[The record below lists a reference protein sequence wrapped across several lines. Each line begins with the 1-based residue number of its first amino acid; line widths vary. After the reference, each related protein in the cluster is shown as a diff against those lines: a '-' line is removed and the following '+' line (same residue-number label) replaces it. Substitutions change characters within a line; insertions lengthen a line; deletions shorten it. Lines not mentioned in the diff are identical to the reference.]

1 MLEKEEKRKVDFANE
16 FMNEE
21 GLKGKPTLNKILK
34 IIENEGYDKGRVKET
49 FLKVKAKEDFANE
62 VMEEMGIKG
71 KAKRIELLRIID
83 TVGNDKRKIKTAL
96 LRANIADKIHHD

>member
-1 MLEKEEKRKVDFANE
+1 MSEIEENRKVDFANE
-16 FMNEE
+16 VMNEE

-34 IIENEGYDKGRVKET
+34 IIDNVGYDKERVKET

-62 VMEEMGIKG
+62 VMGEMGIKG
-71 KAKRIELLRIID
+71 KAKRIEILRIID

-96 LRANIADKIHHD
+96 LRASIADKIHHD